1 MSKVIADMSM
11 SLDGYI
17 AGPNDSI
24 DNPLGDDGEC
34 LHEWMTSLESWRQ
47 SHGLEGGERN
57 QDSEI
62 AEEYGRNVGAYIL
75 GRRMFDNGQGPWGDD
90 PFRGHW
96 GNSPPYHQP
105 VFVLTHHPRQ
115 SLPMEGGTTFYFVT
129 EGIEDALAR
138 ARKAADDLDVRIS
151 GGASVVR
158 QYLNAGL
165 IYQIQLQIVPILL
178 GDGIRLF
185 DGLDAASIRLEPE
198 RVIDSPAVTHIRY
211 RVAKA

>member
-24 DNPLGDDGEC
+24 DNPLGDDGER
-34 LHEWMTSLESWRQ
+34 LHEWMTSLESWQQ

-62 AEEYGRNVGAYIL
+62 AEEYGRDVGAYIL

-96 GNSPPYHQP
+96 GDNPPYHQP
-105 VFVLTHHPRQ
+105 VFVLTHHPRL

-138 ARKAADDLDVRIS
+138 AREAAGDLDVRIS

-165 IYQIQLQIVPILL
+165 IDQIQLQIVPILL

-185 DGLDAASIRLEPE
+185 DGLDATSIR
-198 RVIDSPAVTHIRY
+198 
-211 RVAKA
+211 